1 VKFGILYNTDYYPQ
15 AHGSA
20 SQYYAQI
27 LEQVQLEEELGFHAV
42 WFGEHHMRYG
52 SANIIT
58 PAIRSDRRR

>member
-1 VKFGILYNTDYYPQ
+1 MKFGILYNTDYYPQ

-42 WFGEHHMRYG
+42 C